1 MQEKFKDNQPPGT
14 EALCWL
20 CGGLVLCIL
29 PHIQHMPLWIV
40 TAAMALI
47 LWRLGGEFRHRPLP
61 VRRLPSLRHVP
72 ALIAVAGFT
81 GVFSHYHTLVGR
93 EAGTAMLVLLAGFKI
108 LETRS
113 GRDFY
118 VSVFLGYFII
128 VTNFFYTQS
137 IATALYMIVTVA
149 ALTTALITHNDPGQS
164 CTPVERFRLAGSML
178 IQAVPVLLVLF
189 LLFPRISD
197 PLWGLPRDAHSGHMG
212 ISNRMEPGSISQL
225 SQSGEVAFRVEFKG
239 PLPERTKL
247 YWRGPVF
254 GYDDGRSWSRVGA
267 NNPEAA
273 PLTASGAPLHYTI
286 TLEPTN
292 QRWLFA
298 LEMPEQPPEPGY
310 ISYDYQLYAREPVQE
325 RIRYELASHID
336 YQLDASSPAEL
347 QRALQLPLGAHPQAK
362 HLARTWRETGAE
374 PAAIIQRALLM
385 FNKENFYYTL
395 TPPLLAG
402 DNVDEFLFGTR
413 QGFCEHYAG
422 AFVVLMRA
430 AGIPARVITGYQ
442 GGEFNPVGNYLIV
455 YQRDAHAWAEVWL
468 DQRGWVRVDPTSA
481 VAPERVQEGIRD
493 ALPETIRGIAL
504 VFGGDRLSRDLWQN
518 LRHTWDAA
526 NNQWNQ
532 WVISYGPQRQ
542 TLFLE
547 KFGLG
552 DADFRIL
559 TLILAGIVGV
569 LMIALTF
576 WLMRAYTPVRD
587 PARLLYDR
595 FCRKLA
601 RIGMHRLP
609 SEGPVDFARRAG
621 KRYKKLYEEIDKI
634 TRLYILARY
643 ASQNRQLAMLRQ
655 RVQKFKPRK

>member
-1 MQEKFKDNQPPGT
+1 MQEKFKDNQLPGA
-14 EALCWL
+14 EGMGWL
-20 CGGLVLCIL
+20 SGGLLMCIL
-29 PHIQHMPLWIV
+29 PHARHMPIWIM
-40 TAAMALI
+40 TATVALI

-61 VRRLPSLRHVP
+61 VRRLPSLRYVP
-72 ALIAVAGFT
+72 ALIAAAGFA
-81 GVFSHYHTLVGR
+81 GIFSHYHTLVGR

-137 IATALYMIVTVA
+137 IATALYMLVTVT

-164 CTPVERFRLAGSML
+164 RTPVDRLRLAGGML
-178 IQAVPVLLVLF
+178 IQAVPVLLILF

-197 PLWGLPRDAHSGHMG
+197 PLWGLPRDAHAGHIG

-225 SQSGEVAFRVEFKG
+225 FQSGEVAFRVEFKG
-239 PLPERTKL
+239 PSPERTKL

-254 GYDDGRSWSRVGA
+254 GHDDGRGWSRVGT
-267 NNPEAA
+267 NIPEAA
-273 PLTASGAPLHYTI
+273 PLAASGSPLHYTV

-292 QRWLFA
+292 QHWLFA
-298 LEMPEQPPEPGY
+298 LEMPEQPPAQGY
-310 ISYDYQLYAREPVQE
+310 ISSDYQLYAREPVQE
-325 RIRYELASHID
+325 RMRYELSSRID
-336 YQLDASSPAEL
+336 YQLDTSSPAEL
-347 QRALQLPLGAHPQAK
+347 QRALQLPDAHPRAI
-362 HLARTWRETGAE
+362 AMGRSWRETGAE
-374 PAAIIQRALLM
+374 PAAIVQNALRM
-385 FNKENFYYTL
+385 FNQEKFYYTL
-395 TPPLLAG
+395 TPPLITG

-413 QGFCEHYAG
+413 QGFCEHYSG

-430 AGIPARVITGYQ
+430 AGIPARVVTGYQ
-442 GGEFNPVGNYLIV
+442 GGEFNPVGNYLII

-468 DQRGWVRVDPTSA
+468 GKRGWVRVDPTSA

-493 ALPETIRGIAL
+493 ALPETIRGIAG
-504 VFGGDRLSRDLWQN
+504 VFGGESLSRNLWQN
-518 LRHTWDAA
+518 LRHNWDAA

-547 KFGLG
+547 QFGLG

-559 TLILAGIVGV
+559 TLILVVIVGV
-569 LMIALTF
+569 LLIALAF

-587 PARLLYDR
+587 PARQLYDR

-601 RIGMHRLP
+601 RIGMRRLP
-609 SEGPVDFARRAG
+609 SEGPLDFARRAG
-621 KRYKKLYEEIDKI
+621 KRYKTLCEEIDEI
-634 TRLYILARY
+634 TRLYILSRY
-643 ASQNRQLAMLRQ
+643 ASQNRQLAALRQ
-655 RVQKFKPRK
+655 RVRKFRPVK